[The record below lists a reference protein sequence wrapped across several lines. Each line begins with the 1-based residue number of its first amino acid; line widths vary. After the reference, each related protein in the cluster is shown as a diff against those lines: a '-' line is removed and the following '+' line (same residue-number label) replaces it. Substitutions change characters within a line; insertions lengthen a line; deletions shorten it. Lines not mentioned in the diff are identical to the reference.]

1 MQQVSQRIR
10 ELRKEKRLTLRG
22 LAQEAGISPSAL
34 SQIESGQV
42 SPSVATLE
50 KITAA
55 LGLPITV
62 LFDEPNGSQDPLIM
76 PAKDRRRVYS
86 APSHATLEP
95 LARGLSQKKM
105 QPFLLKLDPG
115 GEVGDH
121 PYSSAGGEEFAIVLS
136 GEVLFE
142 QMSKVYSLRDLDAV
156 YFDPQKPH
164 NWKNPG
170 PVPATILL
178 VSSS

>member
-1 MQQVSQRIR
+1 MQKVSEKIR
-10 ELRKEKRLTLRG
+10 NLRLEKKMTLRG
-22 LAQEAGISPSAL
+22 LAQSAGISPSAL
-34 SQIESGQV
+34 SQIESAQV

-50 KITAA
+50 KIAAA
-55 LGLPITV
+55 LRLPITV
-62 LFDEPNGSQDPLIM
+62 LFDEPEEANDPVLM

-95 LARGLSQKKM
+95 LARGLSKKKM
-105 QPFLLKLDPG
+105 QPFLLRLDPG

-121 PYSSAGGEEFAIVLS
+121 PYSGTEGEEFAIVLE

-142 QMSKVYSLRDLDAV
+142 QSGRNYTLRDLDAV
-156 YFDPQKPH
+156 YFDPMKPH
-164 NWKNPG
+164 NWKNTG
-170 PVPATILL
+170 RGPATVLL